1 MVVKMRIGI
10 ETLGGSLRFL
20 GIDGLTDARH
30 ALDLDEKSMLLAAK
44 KFDATLPWCWI
55 CYASTLFN
63 NGTHYF
69 LVGPLDIDFELKVA
83 ASNEEVATR
92 QRIIRTL

>member
-10 ETLGGSLRFL
+10 ETLSGSLRFL
-20 GIDGLTDARH
+20 GKDGLTADAHH
-30 ALDLDEKSMLLAAK
+30 ALNLDGKSMLLAAK

-55 CYASTLFN
+55 CYAPTLFN

-69 LVGPLDIDFELKVA
+69 CVGPLDIDFELKVA
-83 ASNEEVATR
+83 AYN
-92 QRIIRTL
+92 L